1 MKGRTVA
8 ILESRVGEHLADLIR
23 KRGATV
29 LHAPALAEVPD
40 VDPQTIRALI
50 QDLRARPVAVAIFQT
65 GVGSRALFAATDAL
79 QLTDELLAL
88 LAATRVAARG
98 PKPTGVLTS
107 RRVRIDFSAQ
117 DPFTTREVLD
127 AIATVDLKGRR
138 VLVQRYGDTNSDL
151 HDALVGRGADVI
163 EVTTYRWALP
173 RDTAPLE
180 GLLEALARREVDAV
194 VVTSASQIVNLAE
207 LARRAGREGELA
219 ANLGHTFVASVGP
232 VASRALRAIGV
243 EPAFEASPPK
253 LGPLIAGLEDALTG
267 AGVG

>member
-8 ILESRVGEHLADLIR
+8 ILESRVGERLADLIR

-40 VDPQTIRALI
+40 VDPQAIRALI
-50 QDLRARPVAVAIFQT
+50 HDLRERPVALAIFQT
-65 GVGSRALFAATDAL
+65 GVGTRALFATTDTL

-117 DPFTTREVLD
+117 DPYTTREVLA
-127 AIATVDLKGRR
+127 AISAVDLKGRR

-151 HDALVGRGADVI
+151 HDALLDRGA
-163 EVTTYRWALP
+163 EVVEVATYRWALP
-173 RDTAPLE
+173 PDTAPLQ
-180 GLLEALARREVDAV
+180 GLIEALARREVDAV
-194 VVTSASQIVNLAE
+194 VVTSASQIFNLTE
-207 LARRAGREGELA
+207 VARRVGREGALA
-219 ANLGHTFVASVGP
+219 ADLGHTFVASVGP
-232 VASRALRAIGV
+232 VASRALRGIGV

-253 LGPLIAGLEDALTG
+253 LGPLLAGLEAALTG
-267 AGVG
+267 TGIG